1 MSSVYHITSTFLV
14 SLPDTSLQ
22 PSLDNLRPT
31 RKAQGQMT
39 AAPFSESTQL
49 NQFQYLSILVNALAA
64 AGDVLIAATL
74 CINLHFSRTG
84 FSR

>member
-1 MSSVYHITSTFLV
+1 
-14 SLPDTSLQ
+14 
-22 PSLDNLRPT
+22 
-31 RKAQGQMT
+31 MT